1 MDMQRGLPLNRT
13 RAAAW
18 RPQIRP
24 ATGFGRHRCLMSVS
38 CRLTRVPQQR
48 LSILTACN
56 EKRGRAPDAGP
67 RERQTRL
74 SIAVL
79 RAGRAAA
86 HAPAR
91 SPARRSHAAAERS
104 VDVRTV
110 MEVLGHSQVGVTL
123 NTYAHVLPHKAG

>member
-1 MDMQRGLPLNRT
+1 MSDVRVFPSHPG
-13 RAAAW
+13 AAAALVNSE
-18 RPQIRP
+18 PP
-24 ATGFGRHRCLMSVS
+24 AIKERACAR
-38 CRLTRVPQQR
+38 RWVPR
-48 LSILTACN
+48 TSDV
-56 EKRGRAPDAGP
+56 P
-67 RERQTRL
+67 
-74 SIAVL
+74 SIAIL